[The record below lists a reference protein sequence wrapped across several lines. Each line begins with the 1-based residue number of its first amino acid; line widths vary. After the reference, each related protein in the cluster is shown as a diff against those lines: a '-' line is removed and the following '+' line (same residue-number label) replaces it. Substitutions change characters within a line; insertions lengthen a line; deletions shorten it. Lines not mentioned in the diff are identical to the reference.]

1 MAENLNWVSVKKMRA
16 LVQVNLYYVTPAGD
30 QAKPNLEYCRP
41 DAPKYRRVY
50 GAGWERVE
58 QTAKEN

>member
-1 MAENLNWVSVKKMRA
+1 MAENLNWMSVKKTRV

-50 GAGWERVE
+50 GAGWERV
-58 QTAKEN
+58 